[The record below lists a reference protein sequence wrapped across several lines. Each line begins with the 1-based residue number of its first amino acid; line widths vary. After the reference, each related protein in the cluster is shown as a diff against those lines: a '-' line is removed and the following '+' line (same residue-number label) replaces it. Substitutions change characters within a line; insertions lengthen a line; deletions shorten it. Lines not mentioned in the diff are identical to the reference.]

1 MLNRAIFSTCAI
13 SMRECE
19 SGCGV
24 WGGCAG
30 VCVRVSHVAVGVVGV
45 CVEESIAVECQCGF

>member
-1 MLNRAIFSTCAI
+1 
-13 SMRECE
+13 MRSACVNVKVGV
-19 SGCGV
+19 GCV
-24 WGGCAG
+24 G